1 MTSLRIPRDPE
12 RLIFVGVA
20 IIAWTVWT
28 GFAFSLGYLAAYDAS
43 PPPAVCPQVQG
54 GVVLQTVDSKDGQ
67 VCVYI
72 AEKKPNQKR
81 VRVTL

>member
-20 IIAWTVWT
+20 IIAWTAWT
-28 GFAFSLGYLAAYDAS
+28 GFAFGLGYLAAYDAS

-54 GVVLQTVDSKDGQ
+54 GTVLQTVDSKDGQ

-72 AEKKPNQKR
+72 ADKKPNQKR